1 MVGITYE
8 GNERRRYANT
18 YNSDNGVE
26 ERINMDKHVQVIG
39 ILWIVLGAMSFLGGL
54 FLCGTLIGISLIPEM
69 EAEASSI
76 LRIVGMSFGIFLWIL
91 SAPKIICGIGL
102 LRKMEWARILTIVLS
117 FLSLLNI
124 PFGTAL
130 GIYSLVILLRDE
142 TVQLFK
148 PQ

>member
-1 MVGITYE
+1 
-8 GNERRRYANT
+8 
-18 YNSDNGVE
+18 
-26 ERINMDKHVQVIG
+26 MDKHVQVIG

-102 LRKMEWARILTIVLS
+102 LKKMEWARILTIVLS

-130 GIYSLVILLRDE
+130 GIYSLVILLKDE